1 MQFLFDTCQKGNNIM
16 ETMLKQIKKA
26 LHKLDELQAN
36 HIESFDAQILP
47 DLEQQMME
55 RQAGFEELKKT
66 VALFSREA
74 DPVDILD
81 DKAVIQNIREHI
93 RLLMNQN
100 KTLKSLIE
108 THKNGLETSMK
119 NIAKGRQTIHAY
131 GSLASQKNPKVISCR
146 N

>member
-1 MQFLFDTCQKGNNIM
+1 M
-16 ETMLKQIKKA
+16 ETMLRQIKKA
-26 LHKLDELQAN
+26 LYKLDELQAN

-66 VALFSREA
+66 VALFSGEA
-74 DPVDILD
+74 EPVDILD
-81 DKAVIQNIREHI
+81 DKAVIQSVREHI

-131 GSLASQKNPKVISCR
+131 GSLASQRTPKVISCR
-146 N
+146 K